1 MDRDVVELQEDDS
14 IIDKE
19 VSESCEF
26 TSTIYECIVELES
39 VLAVKEALEG
49 SQKSVSTPQ
58 SASCSESAG
67 TLSTRQPPRTPTY
80 AKLPKLELKKFSGN
94 AIEWYPFWESFESAV
109 HKNANLYEVD
119 KFNYL
124 KSLLVG
130 TAQNVVAGL
139 ALTSENYEK
148 AVELL
153 KRRFENRQIV
163 I

>member
-1 MDRDVVELQEDDS
+1 MDCDVVELQEDYS

-19 VSESCEF
+19 VSKSCEF

-49 SQKSVSTPQ
+49 SQKLVSTPQ
-58 SASCSESAG
+58 SASCSESTR
-67 TLSTRQPPRTPTY
+67 TLSISQPPGAPTY
-80 AKLPKLELKKFSGN
+80 ARLPKLELKKFSWN
-94 AIEWYPFWESFESAV
+94 AIKWYPFRESFKSAV
-109 HKNANLYEVD
+109 HKNANLYEVH

-139 ALTSENYEK
+139 ALMSENYEK

-153 KRRFENRQIV
+153 KRRFEN
-163 I
+163 